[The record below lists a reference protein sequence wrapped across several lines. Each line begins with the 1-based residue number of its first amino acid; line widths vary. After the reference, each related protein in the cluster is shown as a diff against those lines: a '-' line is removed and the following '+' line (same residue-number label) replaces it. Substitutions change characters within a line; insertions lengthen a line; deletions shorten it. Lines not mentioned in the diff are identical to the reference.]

1 MSPTSVTRYFAA
13 EDHED
18 HEVQG
23 CVHAL
28 NAKLQISIERLQEVE
43 AHCKKELEKEEEEE
57 EEEGEEE
64 EQEDVGE
71 HADLHAASVGKH
83 LSSSSIFAHAK
94 GVL

>member
-1 MSPTSVTRYFAA
+1 M
-13 EDHED
+13 
-18 HEVQG
+18 
-23 CVHAL
+23 
-28 NAKLQISIERLQEVE
+28 E